1 MNRIHDYDLSGY
13 TDNEDVMKKFFFGL
27 IVGAIIAFPLGINF
41 GKDKPLLSNPL
52 AAKPDIPEKVKER
65 TEEAIQSTKEAI
77 HEATK
82 PVKEKLEK

>member
-1 MNRIHDYDLSGY
+1 
-13 TDNEDVMKKFFFGL
+13 MKKFFYGL

-65 TEEAIQSTKEAI
+65 TEEAIQRAI
-77 HEATK
+77 
-82 PVKEKLEK
+82 